1 MPIYEYRCERCR
13 AHMTLLAQSH
23 RDPAP
28 ACSRCGNPQVTRL
41 LSRFAAPRSEE
52 ARLEALADPAGLG
65 DVDERDPRSV
75 ARWMKRL
82 GREAGDEL
90 GDGFEEEIDRA
101 VEETSTEGENAPD
114 DAPGALD
121 E

>member
-1 MPIYEYRCERCR
+1 
-13 AHMTLLAQSH
+13 
-23 RDPAP
+23 
-28 ACSRCGNPQVTRL
+28 L

-65 DVDERDPRSV
+65 DVDEHDPRSV

-90 GDGFEEEIDRA
+90 GEGFEEEIDRA
-101 VEETSTEGENAPD
+101 VEETAEAGESAPD
-114 DAPGALD
+114 DAPGAVD